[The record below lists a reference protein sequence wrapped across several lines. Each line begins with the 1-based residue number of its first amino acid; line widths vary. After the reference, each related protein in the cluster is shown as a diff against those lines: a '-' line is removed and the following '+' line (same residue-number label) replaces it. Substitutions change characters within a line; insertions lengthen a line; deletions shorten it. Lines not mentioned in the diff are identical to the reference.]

1 MALQKDEI
9 IINIAG
15 VTMKA
20 SRFSTLPV
28 PHEVT
33 TVIPR
38 VELRIWRYQDGKLI
52 EIEEK
57 LFNSV
62 TIAHAPRHPP
72 GEKQLQTEKPSF
84 TTWKFCPG
92 HQGRKGRKP

>member
-1 MALQKDEI
+1 MAIQKDEI

-15 VTMKA
+15 VTIKV

-33 TVIPR
+33 AVIPR
-38 VELRIWRYQDGKLI
+38 VELRIWRYKDGRLI

-57 LFNSV
+57 ILNSV

-72 GEKQLQTEKPSF
+72 GEAQLHPKKPSC
-84 TTWKFCPG
+84 TTWKFCPDR
-92 HQGRKGRKP
+92 GRNP

>member
-1 MALQKDEI
+1 MEGKGVALQKDEI

-15 VTMKA
+15 VTMKV

-33 TVIPR
+33 AVIPR

-52 EIEEK
+52 EIQEK
-57 LFNSV
+57 ILNSV

-72 GEKQLQTEKPSF
+72 GEEEVQPEKPSC
-84 TTWKFCPG
+84 TTWKFRP
-92 HQGRKGRKP
+92 QRKR

>member
-1 MALQKDEI
+1 MALQKDDV

-15 VTMKA
+15 LTMKV

-33 TVIPR
+33 AVIPR
-38 VELRIWRYQDGKLI
+38 VELRIWRYQNEKLI

-57 LFNSV
+57 IFNSI
-62 TIAHAPRHPP
+62 TIVHAPRHPP
-72 GEKQLQTEKPSF
+72 GERAVHPGKPSH
-84 TTWKFCPG
+84 TTWKFFPIL
-92 HQGRKGRKP
+92 